1 MIAHFVNDCKKLPV
15 EIWFFVLMTLINR
28 MGAMVVPFM
37 SKYLYEDLHFTYA
50 QIGSV
55 MFCFGVGSIGGT
67 FLVSRLARTYS
78 AYKLMVL
85 SMLLNGLM
93 LFLLR
98 YTKDFYM
105 LCGMVFIL
113 NVFADMFRPSM
124 IATLKE
130 YVKKEELII
139 CFSLIRSATN
149 FGFIIAPLI
158 AGFLI
163 LYQGYD
169 MLFVIDSISSFIA
182 IGFFVYFVKEKK
194 LLYQI
199 NLVNIK
205 SDPFVFFK
213 DKLLLLHCLITVLTG
228 VVFFQIFTVL
238 PLYYTDVL
246 KLEVIFNTYALVFY
260 GCVLFLFEVALVS
273 FIRRKG
279 VRTLNA
285 ILYGLLSM
293 ALGYTLLM
301 AFSSVYT
308 VFFALIFLSFGV
320 MLTFPFATDFV
331 LERAFKKQ
339 EVEFM
344 SYFQMS
350 YGLAQLISAK
360 YSQFLI
366 SGYGY
371 ATDFVV
377 NVVIAILGAVLTY
390 FLIISVIKERKLK
403 KQMISEAVFS

>member
-1 MIAHFVNDCKKLPV
+1 MFKNFIDDCKKLPKQ
-15 EIWFFVLMTLINR
+15 IWFFVLMTLINR

-37 SKYLYEDLHFTYA
+37 SKYLYDDLKFTYA
-50 QIGSV
+50 QIGTV
-55 MFCFGVGSIGGT
+55 MFFFGAGSIAGT
-67 FLVSRLARTYS
+67 FIVSRLARLFS
-78 AYKLMVL
+78 PYKLMII
-85 SMLLNGLM
+85 SMMMNGVM

-98 YTKDFYM
+98 YSKDYYI

-124 IATLKE
+124 IATIKE

-139 CFSLIRSATN
+139 CFSLIRTATN

-163 LYQGYD
+163 IYKGYD

-182 IGFFVYFVKEKK
+182 IAFFILFVKEKK
-194 LLYQI
+194 LDYKL
-199 NLVNIK
+199 NLAHIK
-205 SDPFVFFK
+205 TDSFAFFK
-213 DKLLLLHCLITVLTG
+213 DKLLLLHCLITILTG
-228 VVFFQIFTVL
+228 VIFFQIFTVL

-260 GCVLFLFEVALVS
+260 GGVLFLFEVALVTY
-273 FIRRKG
+273 IRRKG
-279 VRTLNA
+279 IRTLNA

-293 ALGYTLLM
+293 AVGYSLLM
-301 AFSSVYT
+301 TISSVAV
-308 VFFALIFLSFGV
+308 VFIALIFLSFGV

-331 LERAFKKQ
+331 LERSFRKQ

-360 YSQFLI
+360 YSQYLI
-366 SGYGY
+366 SDFGY
-371 ATDFVV
+371 TIDFIV
-377 NVVIAILGAVLTY
+377 NVIIAIVGAILSY
-390 FLIISVIKERKLK
+390 FLILNVIKERKLK
-403 KQMISEAVFS
+403 KQLISEAVFK